1 MALRSQR
8 DTLDQALA
16 IKRSIAAVQTAAI
29 TKKKRCKKVSIVA
42 SIQPT
47 AISNKNA
54 AKTYILWQ
62 FYILLL

>member
-29 TKKKRCKKVSIVA
+29 TKKKRCKKVFIATSI
-42 SIQPT
+42 
-47 AISNKNA
+47 
-54 AKTYILWQ
+54 
-62 FYILLL
+62 